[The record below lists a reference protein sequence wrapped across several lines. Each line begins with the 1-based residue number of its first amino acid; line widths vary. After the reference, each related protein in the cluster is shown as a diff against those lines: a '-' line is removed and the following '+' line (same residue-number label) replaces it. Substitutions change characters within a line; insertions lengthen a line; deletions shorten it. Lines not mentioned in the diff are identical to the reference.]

1 MEKRK
6 DYYQILG
13 VARDASPAAIKR
25 AFRRLAK
32 KFHPDVSHE
41 GTVPEFQE
49 LQAAYETL
57 ADSERRQRYDETLGR
72 PEPAE
77 PRPWPFVR
85 SSPVGDLRR
94 PFRPGSLSGEILLT
108 PDEAASGGILP
119 LDVPVTSTC
128 LACDGTGGAIFD
140 CERCDGE
147 GKVSRRL
154 PVPLRIPPGVRDGE
168 VFQVATDDPAVPSI
182 FLTVHLRYY

>member
-1 MEKRK
+1 MEKPK

-13 VARDASPAAIKR
+13 VARDASSAAIKK

-32 KFHPDVSHE
+32 KFHPDVSLE
-41 GTVPEFQE
+41 GGVPEFQE

-57 ADSERRQRYDETLGR
+57 ADSERRQRYDEGLGR
-72 PEPAE
+72 PDGAE

-94 PFRPGSLSGEILLT
+94 PFRPGSLAGEILLT
-108 PDEAASGGILP
+108 ADEAARGGILP

-128 LACDGTGGAIFD
+128 QACDGTGGPIFD
-140 CERCDGE
+140 CERCQGE
-147 GKVSRRL
+147 GKVSRRM
-154 PVPLRIPPGVRDGE
+154 PVPIRIPPGVRDGE